1 MMLNPM
7 SAGRPEPQWT
17 KYQPPNFEDCEYR
30 VEEMEI
36 LGVTNKYIMIRGT
49 VLNSGTVPL
58 EMPAGVKPYFPM
70 VNQGFVI
77 TCFERNG
84 DLVFG
89 TSSFTVNNAS
99 SNTIFFTSYSE
110 NSRFLLFARVR

>member
-7 SAGRPEPQWT
+7 AAGRPEPQWT

-36 LGVTNKYIMIRGT
+36 LGVTNKYIMIRGK
-49 VLNSGTVPL
+49 VLNRGTVPI
-58 EMPAGVKPYFPM
+58 EMPAGVEAYFPM
-70 VNQGFVI
+70 GDRGFVI
-77 TCFERNG
+77 TCFEQNG

-89 TSSFTVNNAS
+89 TSSVTVQNAS
-99 SNTIFFTSYSE
+99 GKVIYFTSDSE
-110 NSRFLLFARVR
+110 NSLFRLFARVR